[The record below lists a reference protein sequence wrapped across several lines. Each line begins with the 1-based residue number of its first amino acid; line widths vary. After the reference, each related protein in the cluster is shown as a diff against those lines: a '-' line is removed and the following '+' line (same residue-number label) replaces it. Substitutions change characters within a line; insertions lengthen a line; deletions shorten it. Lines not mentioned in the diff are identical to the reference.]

1 MKLVH
6 KDLKKQIVFGNSQS
20 YEWVIESPEF
30 FAEYV
35 QELYV
40 QSEGGDGNFILSEE
54 DKEID
59 IGKYVE
65 VIINPFSVNINDKK
79 VLNKLYAEL
88 TELAYAE
95 DMYLLTQDIKGKI
108 QTYFLQLEHLS
119 PYILT
124 MDSEIDITAI
134 LKGTGVK
141 IDNYADNFFE
151 NLEIYIQILSVLL
164 QKKLIVLVNVCSYIG
179 KEQVEQLM
187 KLAIHTEIEL
197 LLIENQERNFSKG
210 ITKYIIDKDGCEI

>member
-6 KDLKKQIVFGNSQS
+6 KDLKKQIVFGNFQS

-124 MDSEIDITAI
+124 IDSEIDITAI
-134 LKGTGVK
+134 LKGIGVK

-164 QKKLIVLVNVCSYIG
+164 QKKLIVLVNAGSYIG

-197 LLIENQERNFSKG
+197 LLIENQERNFSKR